1 MRNVHRVSTKQ
12 HGDVKSGVRDPKTQ
26 PSCKLGVL
34 VHCLAQTR
42 KSLTI
47 PQTRKCD
54 CFAHFFCGCNLKLQ
68 EFIIN
73 EPGFSPSKQGSN

>member
-1 MRNVHRVSTKQ
+1 
-12 HGDVKSGVRDPKTQ
+12 
-26 PSCKLGVL
+26 VL

-73 EPGFSPSKQGSN
+73 EPGFSPSKQGSNWRHQLRLASLHPWHIIMSALRH